1 MDKREIRSNKK
12 STFSMV
18 LYILSGIMAVLAIV
32 LVIFVI
38 STAQG
43 IMNND
48 IFLQLAGI
56 GELAR
61 IILQPLRAGLI
72 NLGIFLGVIVLA
84 FAAILFIAGRLLA
97 RQVQLQSRVESLE
110 EIVRHLS
117 NDGIKPES

>member
-1 MDKREIRSNKK
+1 
-12 STFSMV
+12 MV

-48 IFLQLAGI
+48 IFLQLTGI
-56 GELAR
+56 GELAP

-84 FAAILFIAGRLLA
+84 FAAILFVAGRLLA